1 MTEAPLASTVIAFGL
16 IPVAFLY
23 LHAFLSGLR
32 RWSYHRI
39 SGLLAIIWDLSM
51 SIGYMIYRALGGE
64 AGGSALKLSG
74 PILIYFMI
82 HGLVALVVMLLE
94 VAVLTTGLW
103 QWKRGNPIAWHRR
116 LAMLLFFFLWWFAF
130 LSGELFYV
138 VVYIVR

>member
-1 MTEAPLASTVIAFGL
+1 L

-23 LHAFLSGLR
+23 LHAFLSGLK

-39 SGLLAIIWDLSM
+39 SGIAAIVWDLSM

-64 AGGSALKLSG
+64 VRGSVLELSG

-82 HGLVALVVMLLE
+82 HGLIALVVMLLE

-103 QWKRGNPIAWHRR
+103 QWQRKMKMGNPISWHRR
-116 LAMLLFFFLWWFAF
+116 LAIPLFLLWWFAF

-138 VVYIVR
+138 IVYIVH